1 MVIPCI
7 LLAFFQALSVAV
19 IAAAA
24 AAIPDQSSLGF
35 EGSFSLSVAA
45 TSHQS
50 RGFLRDWAAARQK
63 WGKGIP
69 KDVATAF
76 SLLDSSEWP
85 ILPPKTLERE
95 RGRTFKDCG

>member
-1 MVIPCI
+1 MIIPYI
-7 LLAFFQALSVAV
+7 FLAFFQAFFVA
-19 IAAAA
+19 IIPA
-24 AAIPDQSSLGF
+24 AAIPDQSKLDL
-35 EGSFSLSVAA
+35 EGTFSLSVAA

-85 ILPPKTLERE
+85 ILPLKTLE
-95 RGRTFKDCG
+95 